1 MLCQARWVCDRRDGC
16 CAGLTGA
23 VTGQTDAVT
32 GETDAVTGE
41 TDAVTGET
49 DAVTRPDGCCDRSA
63 ALRKKGL
70 HTAISGRDLA
80 GEQGRVVAVAQIR
93 PEQVQVERARRIG
106 ARASRQGRHRG
117 RVTGCRAA
125 DETPRRPAVEHEPI

>member
-41 TDAVTGET
+41 TDAVT
-49 DAVTRPDGCCDRSA
+49 RPDGCCDRSA

-70 HTAISGRDLA
+70 HTPISGRDVA

-106 ARASRQGRHRG
+106 ARASRQ
-117 RVTGCRAA
+117 
-125 DETPRRPAVEHEPI
+125 